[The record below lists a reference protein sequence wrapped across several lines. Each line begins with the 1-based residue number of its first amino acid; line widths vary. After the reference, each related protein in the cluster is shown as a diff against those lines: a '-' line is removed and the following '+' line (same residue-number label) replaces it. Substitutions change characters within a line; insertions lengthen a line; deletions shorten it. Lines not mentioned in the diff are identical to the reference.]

1 MNTFRCYL
9 LSVVW
14 VVLAMLCLGTAGA
27 QQIERKAL
35 DTWARESWN
44 QQSGLRSDQVNA
56 LAQTADGYLWVGTP
70 DGLARFNGSEFSFDD
85 RSTVDALHDNDIR
98 QLAIGREGSLLVSTA
113 RGGVSFLN
121 QGWWS
126 RRGADSGLAQETV
139 TAAQEDA
146 RGRLWVTTAS
156 GGLDVFDGRRQL
168 HFGSRNGLPSD
179 RVLSLLIADDGSV
192 WVGTSAG
199 LARIVDDR
207 VQTISVN
214 AGALPSGAITALSQ
228 AQDRSLWVGTRV
240 GAYRQRRGDQAFE
253 KMTPDAFDDVVQA
266 ILPDS
271 EARALVGTAQHGL
284 LVVRDGRSEAV
295 REHAPGRVW
304 SVDALL
310 RGSDG
315 SIWVGSNQ
323 GLLRLRDT
331 PFSGIGKTAGLTNEN
346 VHAIVQAAD
355 GDIWIGTDA
364 GLDRM
369 HDGRIESVALGASTG
384 KAVFALAA
392 GSDGRVW
399 IGTDSAGVLQLAN
412 GRVVRGFDQGHGLPS
427 DSVRAL
433 LADRGGRL
441 WIGTSKGLVLED
453 GDRRRVFTTAD
464 GLPSDS
470 IFSVFRDAGGRIW
483 VGTSSGM
490 TWWNGEQFAR
500 VPLPARSMV
509 QAVYGF
515 ANAGGAAVWIA
526 SDRGLLRWKDGSVA
540 ALGSEHGLPVDT
552 VYSVVPDREGNLWL
566 TTFSGL
572 VRVSREQAEAVADGR
587 ARTLTAD
594 VYGVTDGLP
603 TSQCNGGSSPAATLL
618 SDGSVWVATAR
629 GIGQIHPERVAD
641 YRSEPPQAL
650 IEEVRVDDRVVVP
663 SGTLALEPGTRK
675 LDVRFYAL
683 NYHLPRRIKYRYWLE
698 GYDRDWSD
706 IGEHTSVQ
714 FTNLSAGDYRL
725 RIQAAVTGGS
735 WSPREATLAFH
746 VGAHL
751 WQKLWFDVLLA
762 VLIVAA
768 GWLAYRARIRV
779 IAVNER
785 RLQQLVD
792 ARTEDLRRQTEL
804 LRAAD
809 AEKSELLEMI
819 RAQSEA
825 FERQAREDALTGIA
839 NRRRID
845 DAIEVYFAEARR
857 SGRPLSFVLMDIDH
871 FKRVNDR
878 WSHATGDAVLQ
889 QIGGILRGHQRPG
902 DLAGRL
908 GGEEFACILS
918 GSDLGGARTYCERMR
933 MAIETHDW
941 AEVAPGLAV
950 TVSMGVVQWDGVETW
965 SRMSSRADELLYR
978 AKNAGRNRVEG

>member
-1 MNTFRCYL
+1 MNTIMRRL
-9 LSVVW
+9 
-14 VVLAMLCLGTAGA
+14 LAMLLLACACVGMAGA
-27 QQIERKAL
+27 QQAERMAL
-35 DTWARESWN
+35 DSWARESWT
-44 QQSGLRSDQVNA
+44 QQTGLRGDQVNA

-70 DGLARFNGSEFSFDD
+70 DGLARFNGSEFTYED
-85 RSTVDALHDNDIR
+85 RGSIDALRDNDIR

-113 RGGVSFLN
+113 RGGVSFFN

-126 RRGADSGLAQETV
+126 QRGADAGLAQDTV
-139 TAAQEDA
+139 VAAQEDG
-146 RGRLWVTTAS
+146 RGRLWVATVS
-156 GGLDVFDGRRQL
+156 GGLDVFDGRRKL

-179 RVLSLLIADDGSV
+179 RVLSLLIADDGGV

-214 AGALPSGAITALSQ
+214 AGVLPSGAITALAQ

-240 GAYRQRRGDQAFE
+240 GAYRQRRGDAQFE

-295 REHAPGRVW
+295 REHSPGRPW
-304 SVDALL
+304 SVMALL

-315 SIWVGSNQ
+315 SIWVGGNQ

-331 PFSGIGKTAGLTNEN
+331 PFSGLGKPAGLGNEN
-346 VHAIVQAAD
+346 VHAILQAPD
-355 GDIWIGTDA
+355 GDIWIGSDA

-369 HDGRIESVALGASTG
+369 HDGRIDAGGIAALAG
-384 KAVFALAA
+384 KPVFALAT
-392 GSDGRVW
+392 DGDGGMWV
-399 IGTDSAGVLQLAN
+399 GTDSAGAMRVAG
-412 GRVVRGFDQGHGLPS
+412 GRVVRVIDHASGLPS
-427 DSVRAL
+427 DAVRAL
-433 LADRGGRL
+433 LVERDGRL
-441 WIGTSKGLVLED
+441 WIGTSKGVLRDE
-453 GDRRRVFTTAD
+453 GGQRRNFTSAD

-470 IFSVFRDAGGRIW
+470 VFGLFRDASGRIW
-483 VGTSSGM
+483 VGTGNGM
-490 TWWNGEQFAR
+490 AWWDGERFQR
-500 VPLPARSMV
+500 VPLPAGSTV

-515 ANAGGAAVWIA
+515 ADAGDGAVWIA
-526 SDRGLLRWKDGSVA
+526 SDRGLLRWKAGRVVV
-540 ALGSEHGLPVDT
+540 LGSEQGLPTDT
-552 VYSVVPDREGNLWL
+552 VYAVIPDREGNLWL

-572 VRVSREQAEAVADGR
+572 VRVSREQAEAAADGR
-587 ARTLTAD
+587 VRSLSAD

-603 TSQCNGGSSPAATLL
+603 TSQCNGGSSPAGALL

-629 GIGQIHPERVAD
+629 GVGVIHPERVAD

-650 IEEVRVDDRVVVP
+650 IEDVRVDDRVVAVP
-663 SGTLALEPGTRK
+663 GGALDLSPGTRK
-675 LDVRFYAL
+675 LEVRFYAL

-698 GYDRDWSD
+698 GYDRDWSEV
-706 IGEHTSVQ
+706 GEHTSVQ
-714 FTNLSAGDYRL
+714 FTNLPAGDYRL
-725 RIQAAVTGGS
+725 RIQAAVSGGS
-735 WSPREATLAFH
+735 WSPREATLAFRI
-746 VGAHL
+746 GAHL
-751 WQKLWFDVLLA
+751 WQKLWFDLLVAASIVL
-762 VLIVAA
+762 A

-779 IAVNER
+779 IAANER
-785 RLQQLVD
+785 RLQQLVE

-809 AEKSELLEMI
+809 AEKSELLETI

-839 NRRRID
+839 NRRRLD
-845 DAIEVYFAEARR
+845 ESIEVYFSETRR

-878 WSHATGDAVLQ
+878 WSHATGDAVLRDL
-889 QIGGILRGHQRPG
+889 GAILRSHQRPG

-918 GSDLGGARTYCERMR
+918 GSDLAGARTYCERMR
-933 MAIETHDW
+933 AAIDAHDW
-941 AEVAPGLAV
+941 AAIAPDLRI
-950 TVSMGVVQWDGVETW
+950 TISMGVVQWDGSETW

-978 AKNAGRNRVEG
+978 AKANGRNRVEW